1 MIIFTP
7 TKTMKKNYN
16 VINGTMPIYQ
26 KESQY
31 LRDSLCQLSKEELG
45 DVLKI
50 ANKTLELTYD
60 YYHNNYEQTV
70 AIDLYDGISYKQITT
85 YDSEYLQNNVTIISA
100 LYGPLRATDVI
111 SPYRLDFHAKK
122 FIAQNLYQYWYSAL
136 DEYFSSQQIKTVLNL
151 ASNEYSKTIKQ
162 LNSEMQIIDLE
173 FTMKINS
180 TQMKKYRG
188 MLLNYCIV
196 NKITDYQKLVGV
208 DFTEFAID
216 SLENNKLIINIK

>member
-16 VINGTMPIYQ
+16 VIEGTLPTYQ
-26 KESQY
+26 KQSQY
-31 LRDSLCQLSKEELG
+31 LRNLLSNLSKDELG
-45 DVLKI
+45 NVLKI
-50 ANKTLELTYD
+50 TNKTLDLTYD
-60 YYHNNYEQTV
+60 YYQKDYQHTV

-85 YDSEYLQNNVTIISA
+85 YDAEYLQNNVTIISA

-122 FIAQNLYQYWYSAL
+122 FMEQNLYQYWYLAL
-136 DEYFSSQQIKTVLNL
+136 DEYFKSHKIKKILNL
-151 ASNEYSKTIKQ
+151 ASNEYSKAVKQ

-173 FTMKINS
+173 FSTKVNS
-180 TQMKKYRG
+180 TAMKKYRG
-188 MLLNYCIV
+188 MLLNYCIA

-208 DFTEFAID
+208 EFLDFTVVT
-216 SLENNKLIINIK
+216 LENNKLTIKIN

>member
-16 VINGTMPIYQ
+16 VIEGTLPTYQ
-26 KESQY
+26 NQSQY
-31 LRDSLCQLSKEELG
+31 LRNLLSNLSKDELG
-45 DVLKI
+45 NVLKI
-50 ANKTLELTYD
+50 TNKTLDLTYD
-60 YYHNNYEQTV
+60 YYQKDYQHTV

-85 YDSEYLQNNVTIISA
+85 YDAEYLQNNVTIISA

-122 FIAQNLYQYWYSAL
+122 FMEQNLYQYWYLAL
-136 DEYFSSQQIKTVLNL
+136 DEYFKSHKIKKILNL
-151 ASNEYSKTIKQ
+151 ASNEYSKAVKQ

-173 FTMKINS
+173 FSTKVNS
-180 TQMKKYRG
+180 TAMKKYRG
-188 MLLNYCIV
+188 MLLNYCIA

-208 DFTEFAID
+208 EFLDFTVVT
-216 SLENNKLIINIK
+216 LENNKLTIKIN